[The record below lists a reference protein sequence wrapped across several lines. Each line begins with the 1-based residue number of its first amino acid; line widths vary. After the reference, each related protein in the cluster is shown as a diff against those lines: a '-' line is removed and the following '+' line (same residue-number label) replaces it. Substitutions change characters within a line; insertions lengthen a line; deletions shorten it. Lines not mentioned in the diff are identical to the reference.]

1 MHRFIDGEDR
11 MQRAL
16 LPHSLEDYVGE
27 ENPVRVIEVFIDE
40 LDLPALGFSGM
51 TRGATGRPAYHPSTL
66 LKIYLYGYLNRVQS
80 SRRLEREAQ
89 RNIELMWL
97 TGRLAPDFKT
107 IADFRKDNG
116 AAIRSVCRQFVEL
129 CRGLK
134 LFTGAVVAIDGSKF
148 KAVNN
153 RDKNYTVAKVTGRM
167 EQVNASIARY
177 LRALD
182 QADREESDIAEA
194 KSGRLKEKIAGLR
207 RQMQAL
213 KAMEQRVQDAPDQQ
227 VSLTDPDARS
237 MATSGKGTATVG
249 YNVQIAVDAEHR
261 LIVAHE
267 VINQGSGRQQLAPMA
282 FKAQQ
287 ATGCDKI
294 TALADRGYFNGDQ
307 VLSCERTGV
316 APIVPKTLTSSGAKR
331 GFFTRQDFIYNAEH
345 DHYTCPAGAKL
356 TKIHR
361 RVDHTVDFDRY
372 RHLSA
377 CFTCPLRPR
386 CTPTPRRIIK
396 RWENEDVLDR
406 MQDRLD
412 RMPDAMG
419 VRRQTVEHPFG
430 TLKAWMGATHFLT
443 RTLDKVRTEMSLHV
457 LAYNTQANDQDLRSG
472 TADGGDQNLIA
483 SLKLLASVCLSASA
497 LTPGKHGAS
506 THTSDAFS
514 HGLGHEYAFGRTR
527 LDGSIA
533 PFSAVPCGSGRG
545 VRSTQ

>member
-11 MQRAL
+11 MQPAL
-16 LPHSLEDYVGE
+16 LPHSLEDYVDE

-40 LDLPALGFSGM
+40 LDLAALGFSGM
-51 TRGATGRPAYHPSTL
+51 TPAATGRPAYHPSTL

-97 TGRLAPDFKT
+97 VGRLAPDFKT

-116 AAIRSVCRQFVEL
+116 AAIRAVCAQFVGL
-129 CRGLK
+129 CRRLK
-134 LFTGAVVAIDGSKF
+134 LFTHAVIAIDGSKF

-167 EQVNASIARY
+167 EQVDASIARY

-182 QADREESDIAEA
+182 QADREESDVAEA

-207 RQMQAL
+207 QQMQAL
-213 KAMEQRVQDAPDQQ
+213 KAMEQRVQDAPDRQ
-227 VSLTDPDARS
+227 VSLSDPDARS

-249 YNVQIAVDAEHR
+249 YNVQIAVDAEHH

-267 VINQGSGRQQLAPMA
+267 VINQGYDRSQLAPMA
-282 FKAQQ
+282 LKAQQ
-287 ATGCDKI
+287 ATGCRQI
-294 TALADRGYFNGDQ
+294 TVLADRGYFSGDQ
-307 VLSCERTGV
+307 ILSCEGTGV
-316 APIVPKTLTSSGAKR
+316 APIVPKVLTSSGTKR
-331 GFFTRQDFIYNAEH
+331 GLFTRQDFIYNAEH

-361 RVDHTVDFDRY
+361 RADHTENFDRY

-386 CTPTPRRIIK
+386 CTPTERRIIK

-412 RMPDAMG
+412 RMPEAMG
-419 VRRQTVEHPFG
+419 LRRQTVEHPFG
-430 TLKAWMGATHFLT
+430 TLKSWTGATHFLT

-457 LAYNTQANDQDLRSG
+457 LAYN
-472 TADGGDQNLIA
+472 
-483 SLKLLASVCLSASA
+483 LKRMIRI
-497 LTPGKHGAS
+497 
-506 THTSDAFS
+506 
-514 HGLGHEYAFGRTR
+514 FGVGPLMAAIR
-527 LDGSIA
+527 A
-533 PFSAVPCGSGRG
+533 
-545 VRSTQ
+545 

>member
-11 MQRAL
+11 MQQTL
-16 LPHSLEDYVGE
+16 LPHTLEDYVSE
-27 ENPVRVIEVFIDE
+27 ENPVRVIEIFIDE
-40 LDLPALGFSGM
+40 LDLAALGFSGM
-51 TRGATGRPAYHPSTL
+51 TPAATGRPAYHPSTL

-116 AAIRSVCRQFVEL
+116 AAIRAVCRQFVEL
-129 CRGLK
+129 CRRLK
-134 LFTGAVVAIDGSKF
+134 LFTGAIVAIDGSKF

-153 RDKNYTVAKVTGRM
+153 RDKNYTVAKVGKRI
-167 EQVNASIARY
+167 EQVDASIARY
-177 LRALD
+177 LAALD
-182 QADREESDIAEA
+182 RADREEGDVAEA

-207 RQMQAL
+207 RQMQSL
-213 KAMEQRVQDAPDQQ
+213 KEMAQQVQAAPDQQ

-237 MATSGKGTATVG
+237 MATSGRGTGVVG
-249 YNVQIAVDAEHR
+249 YNVQIAVDAEHH

-267 VINQGSGRQQLAPMA
+267 VINQGYDRHQLAPMA
-282 FKAQQ
+282 LKAQQ
-287 ATGCDKI
+287 ATGCEQV
-294 TALADRGYFNGDQ
+294 TALADRGYFSGDQ
-307 VLSCERTGV
+307 VLACEGTGV
-316 APIVPKTLTSSGAKR
+316 APIVPKTLTSSGTKR
-331 GFFTRQDFIYNAEH
+331 GLFTRQDFIYDAEH

-356 TKIHR
+356 TTIHR
-361 RVDHTVDFDRY
+361 RADHTEDFDRY

-377 CFTCPLRPR
+377 CVTCPLRPR
-386 CTPTPRRIIK
+386 CTPTERRIIK

-412 RMPDAMG
+412 RMPEAMG

-457 LAYNTQANDQDLRSG
+457 LAYNIKRV
-472 TADGGDQNLIA
+472 IA
-483 SLKLLASVCLSASA
+483 IIGVVPLMEAI
-497 LTPGKHGAS
+497 
-506 THTSDAFS
+506 
-514 HGLGHEYAFGRTR
+514 RT
-527 LDGSIA
+527 
-533 PFSAVPCGSGRG
+533 
-545 VRSTQ
+545 